1 MRISVVF
8 LAHCRLAV
16 VSGFVGVAVGACD
29 DGGEASE
36 RPPLLSPYF
45 NARDAR
51 TSTFCGC
58 FHELL
63 GHRDATACEEAQA
76 LKSVQRG
83 CISGIFVED
92 GEATYAYFASPIECL
107 TDAESSFSGCLN
119 SLMCADMDGLDECIA
134 TYNEAVVDC
143 PRLSKEDTE
152 DFEKC
157 LQI

>member
-1 MRISVVF
+1 MRIVLGF
-8 LAHCRLAV
+8 LACCLAIG
-16 VSGFVGVAVGACD
+16 SGLAVGACD
-29 DGGEASE
+29 DDGEDSE

-58 FHELL
+58 FHQLL
-63 GHRDATACEEAQA
+63 GHRDAVGCEEAQA

-92 GEATYAYFASPIECL
+92 GSATYAYFASPIECL
-107 TDAESSFSGCLN
+107 TDAESGFSGCLN
-119 SLMCADMDGLDECIA
+119 SLMCADMDGLDACISA
-134 TYNEAVVDC
+134 YNEAVVDC
-143 PRLSKEDTE
+143 PRLSKGDTE